1 MTEPAVRAHA
11 ILRGRV
17 QGVGF
22 RFFAERWASRLGIAG
37 HARNL
42 GDGTLEIVAEGPRA
56 AVEDFLEAMRRGP
69 EGAMVTGMEVHWETP
84 RGEDGFQLRL

>member
-1 MTEPAVRAHA
+1 MTVVRAHA

-37 HARNL
+37 YARNL
-42 GDGTLEIVAEGPRA
+42 GDGTLEVVAEGPPR
-56 AVEDFLEAMRRGP
+56 AVEEFLETMRYGP
-69 EGAMVTGMEVHWETP
+69 EGVRVSGMEISWEQP
-84 RGEDGFQLRL
+84 RGEDGFEIRV

>member
-1 MTEPAVRAHA
+1 MTVVRARA

-22 RFFAERWASRLGIAG
+22 RFFAERWASRLGVAG

-42 GDGTLEIVAEGPRA
+42 SDGTLEIVAEGPRP
-56 AVEDFLEAMRRGP
+56 AVDSFLEAMRRGP
-69 EGAMVTGMEVHWETP
+69 EGATVSGLEVEWATP
-84 RGEDGFQLRL
+84 RGEDGFEIRV